1 MVPTLSASYIMAS
14 YVWGLNRIIAP
25 NALDF
30 PPPHP

>member
-1 MVPTLSASYIMAS
+1 MVPSLSTSYIMAS

-30 PPPHP
+30 TPAHP